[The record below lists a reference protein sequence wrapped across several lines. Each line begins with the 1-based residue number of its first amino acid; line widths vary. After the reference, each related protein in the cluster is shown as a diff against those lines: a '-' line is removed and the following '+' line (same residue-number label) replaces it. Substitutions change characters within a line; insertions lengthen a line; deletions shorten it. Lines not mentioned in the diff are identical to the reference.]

1 MLLIKIL
8 AGFHKINLSNIS
20 LKNKIQRQEYLGS
33 RICGFK
39 HISVEGVNS
48 SVELDDEKFI
58 MGAIDNTLM
67 TPQEKILK
75 ILKSMR
81 QNVQGKD
88 YLFYKDLGYC
98 IKVVSSG
105 ELFNIN
111 L

>member
-1 MLLIKIL
+1 MGI
-8 AGFHKINLSNIS
+8 HKIYLCQVS
-20 LKNKIQRQEYLGS
+20 LRNKFYRELYLGS
-33 RICGFK
+33 RICDNKTK
-39 HISVEGVNS
+39 HLQVQQDGNS
-48 SVELDDEKFI
+48 SIELDENKFI
-58 MGAIDNTLM
+58 LGAIDDTLM

-75 ILKSMR
+75 ILNSMR
-81 QNVQGKD
+81 KIVQGKD